1 MGMSTSTIWQHKQF
15 LKNYNMIQQIRHR
28 FNINTVLQ
36 MKCLCSKW
44 SVCASWNNIINDK
57 SSMPSQQWATEFAL
71 RLVELTVF
79 HLILWIRSWTSCNT
93 WPTRDKWGP
102 VEVKDFMTVALS
114 LSMASKFQS
123 TYVFDESE
131 HSYSLIN
138 HYVPYNYYKE
148 KKIVV
153 ISYLFLKNFMF
164 FSNIKVI

>member
-1 MGMSTSTIWQHKQF
+1 MGMSTSTIRQHKQF

-28 FNINTVLQ
+28 YNINTVLQ

-93 WPTRDKWGP
+93 WPIRDKWGP